1 MALAKSALAIAAAM
15 IATTVWA
22 EGPMPAELA
31 WKLLELGQVIDL
43 PKTAAIYAPLQ
54 ENEPYQGVKIDATS
68 NTARPTATCSTS
80 SR

>member
-22 EGPMPAELA
+22 EGPMPEELA

-54 ENEPYQGVKIDATS
+54 ENEPYQGVKIDDTRLTDEILNFVKAGK
-68 NTARPTATCSTS
+68 
-80 SR
+80 

>member
-1 MALAKSALAIAAAM
+1 MAPAKSALAIAAAM

-22 EGPMPAELA
+22 EGPMPEELA

-54 ENEPYQGVKIDATS
+54 ENEPYRGATS
-68 NTARPTATCSTS
+68 NTARPIATCSRS
-80 SR
+80 SC